1 MNIEDN
7 KKQFIEICKRE
18 IHRDGI
24 DDLLSYL
31 EKSDFFTAP
40 ASTKFHGS
48 YPGGLCEHSLNVYYE
63 LEKLAKLYKM
73 SGITLESVAIV
84 SLFHDLCKVNFYK
97 AEQRNRKNEEGK
109 WESYTGYGVSE
120 KFCFGS
126 HGGKSVFIIQN
137 YMKLTAEEG
146 TAINCHM
153 GAYGEN
159 AQSVSSAYQ
168 QYTLA
173 WLCHVADEAATFILE
188 KE

>member
-1 MNIEDN
+1 MNIEEN

-24 DDLLSYL
+24 VDLLSYL

-63 LEKLAKLYKM
+63 LVKLAKLYKM

-109 WESYTGYGVSE
+109 
-120 KFCFGS
+120 
-126 HGGKSVFIIQN
+126 
-137 YMKLTAEEG
+137 
-146 TAINCHM
+146 
-153 GAYGEN
+153 
-159 AQSVSSAYQ
+159 
-168 QYTLA
+168 
-173 WLCHVADEAATFILE
+173 
-188 KE
+188 